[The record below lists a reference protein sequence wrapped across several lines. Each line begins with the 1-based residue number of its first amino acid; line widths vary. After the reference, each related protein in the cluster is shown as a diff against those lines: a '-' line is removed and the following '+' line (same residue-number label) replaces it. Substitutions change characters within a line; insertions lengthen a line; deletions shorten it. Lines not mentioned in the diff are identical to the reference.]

1 MWGHNV
7 DDMEDAPDD
16 AVFSQVT
23 QQQQVSEQDAIDYD
37 DEEEPVVEDY
47 AEEEEN
53 KAS

>member
-23 QQQQVSEQDAIDYD
+23 QQLQESEQEDAIDYD

-47 AEEEEN
+47 AE
-53 KAS
+53 